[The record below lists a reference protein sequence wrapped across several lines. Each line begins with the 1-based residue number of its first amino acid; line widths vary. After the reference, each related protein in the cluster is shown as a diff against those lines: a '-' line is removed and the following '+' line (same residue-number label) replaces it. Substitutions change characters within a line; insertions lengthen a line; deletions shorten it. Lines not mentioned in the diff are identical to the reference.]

1 MPSLSALQWLGQ
13 SGSGRNAMAQPSQG
27 TRPGQLIFDAL
38 AKKNDRLYWGGV
50 AMAIVGALALLF
62 PFGAT
67 LAIAIMAGWLLIL
80 AGGVTI
86 ADAFTVEGTGPFFGQ
101 LLIGLL
107 KLVLGIYLVRHPD
120 VSMVL
125 LTLLLAAVFVID
137 GAAQLALAFELRPL
151 DGWGWLL
158 LSAIV
163 AIVVGILLAAE
174 LDTMSQIT
182 LGILLGVSFLTS
194 GLARIVISHRLSALA
209 GRR

>member
-1 MPSLSALQWLGQ
+1 
-13 SGSGRNAMAQPSQG
+13 MA
-27 TRPGQLIFDAL
+27 
-38 AKKNDRLYWGGV
+38 V
-50 AMAIVGALALLF
+50 VGALALVF

-67 LAIAIMAGWLLIL
+67 FAIAVMAGWLLIL

-86 ADAFTVEGTGPFFGQ
+86 ADAFTVEGTGPFFGE

-107 KLVLGIYLVRHPD
+107 KLALGVYLVRHPD

-158 LSAIV
+158 LSGIIAI
-163 AIVVGILLAAE
+163 AVGLLLAAE
-174 LDTMSQIT
+174 LETMSLVS
-182 LGILLGVSFLTS
+182 LGILLGVSFLTT
-194 GLARIVISHRLSALA
+194 GLARIVLSRRLSALA
-209 GRR
+209 GPIVRRTEG

>member
-1 MPSLSALQWLGQ
+1 
-13 SGSGRNAMAQPSQG
+13 
-27 TRPGQLIFDAL
+27 
-38 AKKNDRLYWGGV
+38 
-50 AMAIVGALALLF
+50 MAIVGVLALVF

-67 LAIAIMAGWLLIL
+67 FAIAVMAGWLLIL

-86 ADAFTVEGTGPFFGQ
+86 ADAFTVEGTGPFFGE

-107 KLVLGIYLVRHPD
+107 KLALGVYLVRHPD

-158 LSAIV
+158 LSGIIAI
-163 AIVVGILLAAE
+163 AVGLLLAAE
-174 LDTMSQIT
+174 LETMSLVT
-182 LGILLGVSFLTS
+182 LGILLGVSFLTT
-194 GLARIVISHRLSALA
+194 GLARIVLSRRLSALA
-209 GRR
+209 TGL

>member
-1 MPSLSALQWLGQ
+1 
-13 SGSGRNAMAQPSQG
+13 MAQATKGS
-27 TRPGQLIFDAL
+27 RPGQVIFDAL
-38 AKKNDRLYWGGV
+38 ARKNDQLFWGGV
-50 AMAIVGALALLF
+50 AMAVVGALALVF

-67 LAIAIMAGWLLIL
+67 FAIAVMAGWLLIL

-86 ADAFTVEGTGPFFGQ
+86 ADAFTVEGTGPFFGE

-107 KLVLGIYLVRHPD
+107 KLALGVYLVRHPD

-158 LSAIV
+158 LSGIIAI
-163 AIVVGILLAAE
+163 AVGLLLAAE
-174 LDTMSQIT
+174 LETMSLVS
-182 LGILLGVSFLTS
+182 LGILLGVSFLTT
-194 GLARIVISHRLSALA
+194 GLARIVLSRRLSALA
-209 GRR
+209 GPIVRRTEG

>member
-1 MPSLSALQWLGQ
+1 
-13 SGSGRNAMAQPSQG
+13 MAPATQDS
-27 TRPGQLIFDAL
+27 RPGQLIFDAL

-50 AMAIVGALALLF
+50 AMAIVGGLALLF

-67 LAIAIMAGWLLIL
+67 LAISIMVGWLLIL

-182 LGILLGVSFLTS
+182 IGILLGVSFLTS

-209 GRR
+209 SR